1 MARRD
6 RDRVASPA
14 TAAAPSAESSPA
26 LDVLAVEPAP
36 AEAPPLPAWP
46 APFRI
51 VGPGSVLLG
60 GLFHRPG
67 AVVSLSEADALTF
80 GALVEPA

>member
-14 TAAAPSAESSPA
+14 TAASPTPEPSPA
-26 LDVLAVEPAP
+26 TDVLAVGPAP
-36 AEAPPLPAWP
+36 DEAPPSPTWP
-46 APFRI
+46 APFRV

-60 GLFHRPG
+60 GVFHRPG
-67 AVVSLSEADALTF
+67 AVVSLSEADAATF
-80 GALVEPA
+80 GAVVEPA